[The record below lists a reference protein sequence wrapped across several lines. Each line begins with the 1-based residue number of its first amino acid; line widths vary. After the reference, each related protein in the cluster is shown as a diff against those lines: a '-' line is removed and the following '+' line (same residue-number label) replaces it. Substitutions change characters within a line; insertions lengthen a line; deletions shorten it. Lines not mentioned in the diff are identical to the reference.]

1 MCSVKNV
8 LKEIELTF
16 YFKKKKVFMNRHN
29 LMFHIKMQGFFLL
42 SSVDSID
49 YNEC

>member
-29 LMFHIKMQGFFLL
+29 LMFHIKMQGFFFIIKCRLNRL
-42 SSVDSID
+42 Q
-49 YNEC
+49 